1 MVPVERVVPLA
12 AVSDLRRAAQLRLG
26 GGVVEVLLGGSPS
39 KVPERYKSSSPMEL
53 LPIASPQRVIHGEQ
67 DDIVP
72 FAMSRDFVKASKNAK
87 LIAIPNAGHFDL
99 IDPRS
104 AAWPTVLANIT
115 T

>member
-1 MVPVERVVPLA
+1 
-12 AVSDLRRAAQLRLG
+12 
-26 GGVVEVLLGGSPS
+26 LLGGSPE

-53 LPIASPQRVIHGEQ
+53 LPIAVPQRVIHGEE

-72 FAMSRDFVKASKNAK
+72 FAMSRDFAQASKNAR
-87 LIAIPNAGHFDL
+87 LIAIPHAGHFEL

-115 T
+115 Q